1 MFIIEFIAKLIK
13 ILRSAASP
21 AQIAGGFMLGMVLG
35 LTPLLTLHN
44 LIIFILII
52 IFNVNIAMAIFS
64 FGIFSGIAYLF
75 DPLFHNL
82 GYYLLVDVTSLHDLW
97 TRLYNIPVI
106 ALSRYNNT
114 VVMGSLVTALILMIP
129 VYFLTRI
136 GVIQYR
142 EKIDS
147 RVQKL
152 KIMQVIKSSSI
163 YNFYQKIKSLG
174 E

>member
-1 MFIIEFIAKLIK
+1 MFVIQFLAKLIK
-13 ILRSAASP
+13 ILRSAATP

-35 LTPLLTLHN
+35 LTPLLTVHN
-44 LIIFILII
+44 LLVFILII

-64 FGIFSGIAYLF
+64 FGIFSGLAYLF

-82 GYYLLVDVTSLHDLW
+82 GYYLLVEVRSLHGLW
-97 TRLYNIPVI
+97 TSLYNIPVV

-114 VVMGSLVTALILMIP
+114 VVMGSLVTAVILMLP
-129 VYFLTRI
+129 VYFLTRS
-136 GVIQYR
+136 GVVQYR

-147 RVQKL
+147 RIQKL
-152 KIMQVIKSSSI
+152 KIMQVIKSSSL
-163 YNFYQKIKSLG
+163 YNFYQKLKALG

>member
-75 DPLFHNL
+75 DSLFHNL

-97 TRLYNIPVI
+97 TRLYNIPVV

>member
-1 MFIIEFIAKLIK
+1 MFIIQFLAKLVK
-13 ILRSAASP
+13 ILRSAATP
-21 AQIAGGFMLGMVLG
+21 AQIAGGLMLGMVLG
-35 LTPLLTLHN
+35 LTPLLTVHN
-44 LIIFILII
+44 LIVVILII
-52 IFNVNIAMAIFS
+52 ILNVNIAMAIFS
-64 FGIFSGIAYLF
+64 FGIFSGIAYIF

-82 GYYLLVDVTSLHDLW
+82 GYYLLVKVPSLQGMWTS
-97 TRLYNIPVI
+97 LYNIPVV

-114 VVMGSLVTALILMIP
+114 VVMGSLVTALVLMIP
-129 VYFLTRI
+129 LYFLTKS

-152 KIMQVIKSSSI
+152 KIMKVIKSSSI
-163 YNFYQKIKSLG
+163 YNFYQKLKSLG

>member
-114 VVMGSLVTALILMIP
+114 VVMGSLVTALILMIT
-129 VYFLTRI
+129 VYFLTSI